1 MSIGKPSLSGSKFP
15 QLGRSL
21 LCVAALSL
29 CFTSSYAAPANNAA
43 SASSAQASAGKG
55 AAQHHH
61 HHHGGH
67 GFSVVFGPEV
77 PDEAAVVARITH
89 WLAHFVPDASAAQ
102 KTALEGI
109 AKAAFND
116 LKTLQT
122 QSKTAHEARTPIL
135 LAATVDRTALEANRV
150 EQARL
155 LDLIS
160 KRRNQADADAADT
173 LTATQ
178 RAKITQLLAAKQPT
192 QASASS
198 LANILKNPFAK

>member
-1 MSIGKPSLSGSKFP
+1 MNIGKPSQSGSKFP
-15 QLGRSL
+15 QVSRSL
-21 LCVAALSL
+21 FCVASLSL
-29 CFTSSYAAPANNAA
+29 CLASSYAAPNGNAPSAANAQANAA
-43 SASSAQASAGKG
+43 KMAGH
-55 AAQHHH
+55 QHHH
-61 HHHGGH
+61 AGH

-77 PDEAAVVARITH
+77 QDEAAVVARLTR
-89 WLAHFVPDASAAQ
+89 WLSHFVPDASTAQ

-109 AKAAFND
+109 VKSAFND

-122 QSKTAHEARTPIL
+122 QSKTAHDARTPIL

-155 LDLIS
+155 QDLIS

-178 RAKITQLLAAKQPT
+178 RAKITQLLAANQPT
-192 QASASS
+192 QPSTSS
-198 LANILKNPFAK
+198 LVNILKSPFGK